1 MLKFLVG
8 IIPAG
13 LLRRVILSCARTYMY
28 GLKTALISPMS
39 PLTRVLGIWLAL
51 VASCCVGIF
60 FACCASE
67 GKTSSSRFAFVKI
80 QGNTPG
86 QICDVATQ
94 VFHARGYEGTRS
106 DLSHMVFEKKA
117 TGMSNLTYGN
127 WGDGP
132 PLTLRVKADILP
144 DGEQTY
150 LLECQAYMV
159 RDKGGSLEEEIKMG
173 KMKNGP
179 FQALLD
185 EVENR
190 LRGPA
195 APP

>member
-1 MLKFLVG
+1 
-8 IIPAG
+8 
-13 LLRRVILSCARTYMY
+13 MY
-28 GLKTALISPMS
+28 GLKTAPILPGSPRI
-39 PLTRVLGIWLAL
+39 RVLGLWLAL
-51 VASCCVGIF
+51 LVSCCVGLF
-60 FACCASE
+60 FAGCASE
-67 GKTSSSRFAFVKI
+67 GKPSSSRFAFVKI

-94 VFHARGYEGTRS
+94 VFHAHGYEGTRS
-106 DLSHMVFEKKA
+106 DLSHLVFEKKA

-127 WGDGP
+127 WGDG

-179 FQALLD
+179 FQTLLD
-185 EVENR
+185 EVANR